1 MANLTSD
8 LSTMVSGILK
18 LTESI
23 GNFPGT
29 ILFSES
35 TTIAPLNSFLIFK
48 SLPVCLWGMINTYGS
63 FKMAIAFSSS
73 SSSSDL
79 IIPRLV
85 ETLEKEFIWI
95 GFAGISNYSY

>member
-48 SLPVCLWGMINTYGS
+48 SLPVCL
-63 FKMAIAFSSS
+63 
-73 SSSSDL
+73 
-79 IIPRLV
+79 
-85 ETLEKEFIWI
+85 
-95 GFAGISNYSY
+95 